1 MTDTENVFDGF
12 ALLGDD
18 EEFDVDK
25 IFGSSSDEPAPPPPA
40 PEPAKEVKPQPEP
53 KQEFPTK
60 TQKVPAEEAN
70 QSLELFSA
78 FADAESDPVPLPP
91 ADTEK
96 TQLEPEQVQMET
108 AEVQP
113 EPEQTPPAKTQE
125 APAEEVNQ
133 PLELFSAFTSAE
145 SDPIPEAAPVKSI
158 KPRPKTQLSLF
169 DKPPVFQYGGAREQI
184 TDADMT
190 FEALRIQKADD
201 FPELEDASAV
211 TWQVR
216 YGDVTKSV
224 SAPKT
229 DTIAAMKAEIEKS
242 KAFLD
247 SLKKGKVKDPEC
259 VVKPQIR
266 MQKKGVAEYK
276 GVFPTLEAARASN
289 KVICLIPARDGQ
301 TYEMRRSE
309 LGEFIA
315 PKHKITEFSEVR
327 AGFRPALPRIPQEL
341 LRSIIGFFRSQMES
355 GAEFEALV
363 RIYWDRKEQKFVPFV
378 PKQRVTKDRVTVR
391 LTDEDLPDDTRY
403 LYYADI
409 HSHNSMKAVFSAI
422 DDMDERG
429 TRLYLVIGRLD
440 RFFPEISARISCGG
454 SFVPIEPSLVL
465 EGLDGSFPAEWSGK
479 VVHQLPELPEAP
491 SAHFAGVRS
500 FLGGL
505 LGGAG

>member
-1 MTDTENVFDGF
+1 MTGTENVFDGF

-25 IFGSSSDEPAPPPPA
+25 IFGNSSDEPAPPPPA
-40 PEPAKEVKPQPEP
+40 PTLAEEVKPQ
-53 KQEFPTK
+53 F
-60 TQKVPAEEAN
+60 
-70 QSLELFSA
+70 
-78 FADAESDPVPLPP
+78 D
-91 ADTEK
+91 
-96 TQLEPEQVQMET
+96 PEQVQTET
-108 AEVQP
+108 AESQP
-113 EPEQTPPAKTQE
+113 EPEQTLPAKTQE
-125 APAEEVNQ
+125 APAKEKQ
-133 PLELFSAFTSAE
+133 PLELFSAFISAE

-158 KPRPKTQLSLF
+158 APRPQTQLSLF

-184 TDADMT
+184 TDASMT

-216 YGDVTKSV
+216 YGDVTKTV
-224 SAPKT
+224 PAPKT

-266 MQKKGVAEYK
+266 MQKKGIADYK
-276 GVFPTLEAARASN
+276 GVFPTLEAARTSN
-289 KVICLIPARDGQ
+289 KVICLIPSRDGQ

-363 RIYWDRKEQKFVPFV
+363 RIYWDREEQKFIPFV

-391 LTDEDLPDDTRY
+391 LTDEDLPDEPRY
-403 LYYADI
+403 A
-409 HSHNSMKAVFSAI
+409 HV
-422 DDMDERG
+422 
-429 TRLYLVIGRLD
+429 
-440 RFFPEISARISCGG
+440 
-454 SFVPIEPSLVL
+454 
-465 EGLDGSFPAEWSGK
+465 LDGHKQEAVALLRDLFTAQPQSVVYPLGVTTEDDGLLLFDLIDFPDINAEASNIAEGIASIK
-479 VVHQLPELPEAP
+479 EQTQEAILTLPVPPVRSRQDLCANL
-491 SAHFAGVRS
+491 FAGS
-500 FLGGL
+500 G
-505 LGGAG
+505 

>member
-1 MTDTENVFDGF
+1 MTDTENAFGGF

-25 IFGSSSDEPAPPPPA
+25 IFGSGSDETAPPPPA
-40 PEPAKEVKPQPEP
+40 PEPAEEAKPQ
-53 KQEFPTK
+53 
-60 TQKVPAEEAN
+60 
-70 QSLELFSA
+70 S
-78 FADAESDPVPLPP
+78 
-91 ADTEK
+91 
-96 TQLEPEQVQMET
+96 EPEHVQTEM

-113 EPEQTPPAKTQE
+113 EPEQTLPAKTQE

-158 KPRPKTQLSLF
+158 APRPQTQRSLF

-184 TDADMT
+184 TDASMT

-216 YGDVTKSV
+216 YGDITKTV
-224 SAPKT
+224 PAPKT

-266 MQKKGVAEYK
+266 MQKKGVADYK

-341 LRSIIGFFRSQMES
+341 LRAIIGFFRSQMEA

-363 RIYWDRKEQKFVPFV
+363 RIYWDRKEQKFIPFV

-409 HSHNSMKAVFSAI
+409 RYYQCTWNPRFKGVDDYLLDWTKRKSA
-422 DDMDERG
+422 
-429 TRLYLVIGRLD
+429 
-440 RFFPEISARISCGG
+440 
-454 SFVPIEPSLVL
+454 
-465 EGLDGSFPAEWSGK
+465 
-479 VVHQLPELPEAP
+479 
-491 SAHFAGVRS
+491 
-500 FLGGL
+500 
-505 LGGAG
+505 

>member
-25 IFGSSSDEPAPPPPA
+25 IFGSGSDEPAPPPPA
-40 PEPAKEVKPQPEP
+40 PTLAEEVKSQP
-53 KQEFPTK
+53 
-60 TQKVPAEEAN
+60 
-70 QSLELFSA
+70 
-78 FADAESDPVPLPP
+78 
-91 ADTEK
+91 
-96 TQLEPEQVQMET
+96 EPEQVQTET
-108 AEVQP
+108 AESQP
-113 EPEQTPPAKTQE
+113 EPEQTFPAKTQD
-125 APAEEVNQ
+125 APAEGKQ
-133 PLELFSAFTSAE
+133 PLELFSAFTGAE

-158 KPRPKTQLSLF
+158 APRPQTQLSLF

-184 TDADMT
+184 TDASMT

-216 YGDVTKSV
+216 YGDVTKTV
-224 SAPKT
+224 PAPKT

-266 MQKKGVAEYK
+266 MQKKGIADYK
-276 GVFPTLEAARASN
+276 GVFPTLEAA
-289 KVICLIPARDGQ
+289 
-301 TYEMRRSE
+301 
-309 LGEFIA
+309 
-315 PKHKITEFSEVR
+315 EFSEVR
-327 AGFRPALPRIPQEL
+327 AGFRPALPRIPREL
-341 LRSIIGFFRSQMES
+341 LRSIIGFFRSQMEA

-363 RIYWDRKEQKFVPFV
+363 RIYWDREDQKFIPFV

-422 DDMDERG
+422 DDQDERG

-465 EGLDGSFPAEWSGK
+465 EGLEGGFPVEWSGK

>member
-1 MTDTENVFDGF
+1 
-12 ALLGDD
+12 
-18 EEFDVDK
+18 
-25 IFGSSSDEPAPPPPA
+25 
-40 PEPAKEVKPQPEP
+40 
-53 KQEFPTK
+53 
-60 TQKVPAEEAN
+60 
-70 QSLELFSA
+70 
-78 FADAESDPVPLPP
+78 
-91 ADTEK
+91 
-96 TQLEPEQVQMET
+96 
-108 AEVQP
+108 
-113 EPEQTPPAKTQE
+113 
-125 APAEEVNQ
+125 
-133 PLELFSAFTSAE
+133 
-145 SDPIPEAAPVKSI
+145 
-158 KPRPKTQLSLF
+158 
-169 DKPPVFQYGGAREQI
+169 
-184 TDADMT
+184 MT

-216 YGDVTKSV
+216 YGDVTKTV
-224 SAPKT
+224 PAPKT

-266 MQKKGVAEYK
+266 MQKKGIADYK

-341 LRSIIGFFRSQMES
+341 LRAIIGFFRSQMES

-363 RIYWDRKEQKFVPFV
+363 RIYWDRKEQKFIPFV

-422 DDMDERG
+422 DDQDERG
-429 TRLYLVIGRLD
+429 TRLYLVIGHLE

-454 SFVPIEPSLVL
+454 SFVPIEPGLVL
-465 EGLDGSFPAEWSGK
+465 EGLHSGFPAEWSGK
-479 VVHQLPELPEAP
+479 VVHQLPELPEPP

>member
-1 MTDTENVFDGF
+1 MGTGMPPVLRAGHGMKEWTHKTVIAVWQLRPFCVRTQKERRHSMTDTENVFDGF

-25 IFGSSSDEPAPPPPA
+25 IFGSGSDEPAPPPPA
-40 PEPAKEVKPQPEP
+40 PTLAEEVKSQP
-53 KQEFPTK
+53 
-60 TQKVPAEEAN
+60 
-70 QSLELFSA
+70 
-78 FADAESDPVPLPP
+78 
-91 ADTEK
+91 
-96 TQLEPEQVQMET
+96 EPEQVQTET
-108 AEVQP
+108 AKSQP
-113 EPEQTPPAKTQE
+113 EPEQTFPAKTQE
-125 APAEEVNQ
+125 APAEEEKQ
-133 PLELFSAFTSAE
+133 PLELFSAFTNAE

-158 KPRPKTQLSLF
+158 APRPQTQLSLF

-216 YGDVTKSV
+216 YGDVTKTV
-224 SAPKT
+224 PAPKT

-266 MQKKGVAEYK
+266 MQKKGVADYK

-289 KVICLIPARDGQ
+289 KVICLIPSRDGQ

-341 LRSIIGFFRSQMES
+341 LRAIIGFFRSQMES

-363 RIYWDRKEQKFVPFV
+363 RIYWDRKEQKFIPFV
-378 PKQRVTKDRVTVR
+378 PKQRATKDSVTVR

-440 RFFPEISARISCGG
+440 QFFPEISARISCGG

-465 EGLDGSFPAEWSGK
+465 EGLDSGFPAEWSGK
-479 VVHQLPELPEAP
+479 VIHQLPALPEAP
-491 SAHFAGVRS
+491 SAHAAGFRS

>member
-25 IFGSSSDEPAPPPPA
+25 IFGGGSDEPAPPPPA
-40 PEPAKEVKPQPEP
+40 PTLAEEVKSQP
-53 KQEFPTK
+53 
-60 TQKVPAEEAN
+60 
-70 QSLELFSA
+70 
-78 FADAESDPVPLPP
+78 
-91 ADTEK
+91 
-96 TQLEPEQVQMET
+96 EPEQVQTET
-108 AEVQP
+108 AESQP
-113 EPEQTPPAKTQE
+113 EPEQTLPAKTQE
-125 APAEEVNQ
+125 APAEEEKQ
-133 PLELFSAFTSAE
+133 PLGLFSAFTGVESA
-145 SDPIPEAAPVKSI
+145 PIPEAAPVTSLA
-158 KPRPKTQLSLF
+158 PRPQTQLSLF
-169 DKPPVFQYGGAREQI
+169 DKPAVFQYGGAKEQI

-216 YGDVTKSV
+216 YGDITKTV
-224 SAPKT
+224 PAPKT

-266 MQKKGVAEYK
+266 MQKKGIASYK
-276 GVFPTLEAARASN
+276 GVFPTLEAAR
-289 KVICLIPARDGQ
+289 
-301 TYEMRRSE
+301 
-309 LGEFIA
+309 A

-363 RIYWDRKEQKFVPFV
+363 RIYWDRKEQKFIPFV

-391 LTDEDLPDDTRY
+391 LTDENLPDDTRY

-422 DDMDERG
+422 DDQDERG
-429 TRLYLVIGRLD
+429 TRLYLVIGRLE

-465 EGLDGSFPAEWSGK
+465 EGVDSGFPAEWSGK
-479 VVHQLPELPEAP
+479 VVHQLPELPEPP

>member
-1 MTDTENVFDGF
+1 MYQIKTMNKISPKGLDRLPREDYTVGDDVANEDAILVRSAKLHDYQFPPNLWAIARAGAGTNNIPVDRCSEAGIVVFNTPGANANAVKELVLC
-12 ALLGDD
+12 ALLAASR
-18 EEFDVDK
+18 DVMGGYTWVREQAAAGADVAAVVEK
-25 IFGSSSDEPAPPPPA
+25 GKSAFVG
-40 PEPAKEVKPQPEP
+40 PELYRKTLGVIGLGAIGALVANIALSLGMEVYGYDPYLSVDAALRLDRHVHVVKEVR
-53 KQEFPTK
+53 
-60 TQKVPAEEAN
+60 
-70 QSLELFSA
+70 ELYRV
-78 FADAESDPVPLPP
+78 SDYVTIHMPYTN
-91 ADTEK
+91 DTRH
-96 TQLEPEQVQMET
+96 TI
-108 AEVQP
+108 
-113 EPEQTPPAKTQE
+113 
-125 APAEEVNQ
+125 N
-133 PLELFSAFTSAE
+133 
-145 SDPIPEAAPVKSI
+145 
-158 KPRPKTQLSLF
+158 
-169 DKPPVFQYGGAREQI
+169 G
-184 TDADMT
+184 
-190 FEALRIQKADD
+190 
-201 FPELEDASAV
+201 
-211 TWQVR
+211 
-216 YGDVTKSV
+216 
-224 SAPKT
+224 

-266 MQKKGVAEYK
+266 MQKKGIADYK

-289 KVICLIPARDGQ
+289 KVICLIPSRDGQ

-341 LRSIIGFFRSQMES
+341 LRAIIGFFRSQMES

-363 RIYWDRKEQKFVPFV
+363 RIYWDRKEQKFIPFV

-422 DDMDERG
+422 DDQDERG

-465 EGLDGSFPAEWSGK
+465 EGVDSGFPAEWSGK
-479 VVHQLPELPEAP
+479 VIHQLPELPEPP

>member
-1 MTDTENVFDGF
+1 
-12 ALLGDD
+12 
-18 EEFDVDK
+18 
-25 IFGSSSDEPAPPPPA
+25 
-40 PEPAKEVKPQPEP
+40 
-53 KQEFPTK
+53 
-60 TQKVPAEEAN
+60 
-70 QSLELFSA
+70 
-78 FADAESDPVPLPP
+78 
-91 ADTEK
+91 
-96 TQLEPEQVQMET
+96 
-108 AEVQP
+108 
-113 EPEQTPPAKTQE
+113 
-125 APAEEVNQ
+125 
-133 PLELFSAFTSAE
+133 
-145 SDPIPEAAPVKSI
+145 
-158 KPRPKTQLSLF
+158 
-169 DKPPVFQYGGAREQI
+169 
-184 TDADMT
+184 MT

-216 YGDVTKSV
+216 YGDVTKTV
-224 SAPKT
+224 PTPKT

-266 MQKKGVAEYK
+266 MQKKGIADYK

-289 KVICLIPARDGQ
+289 KVICLIPSRDGQ

-341 LRSIIGFFRSQMES
+341 LRSIIGFFRSQMEA

-363 RIYWDRKEQKFVPFV
+363 RIYWDRKEQKFIPFV
-378 PKQRVTKDRVTVR
+378 PKQCVTKDSVTVR
-391 LTDEDLPDDTRY
+391 LTDEDLPDEQRY
-403 LYYADI
+403 LYYADF

-465 EGLDGSFPAEWSGK
+465 EGVDSGFPAEWSDK